1 MKRFILICIASIL
14 AISALMPVAAVAAA
28 DFTPADIAKELSFS
42 DDLMSCVAQYNEE
55 CDQFIIALL
64 PNFTA
69 AAWYATDPELQ
80 AAYIDALDSIC
91 TRVGEMVD
99 GIGYTDTTVIGLMM
113 TTDPT
118 FIALSVDGHN
128 LQDVIK

>member
-1 MKRFILICIASIL
+1 MKRFILICVASIL
-14 AISALMPVAAVAAA
+14 IITALIPVAAAESA

-42 DDLMSCVAQYNEE
+42 DDLMSCVAQYNED

-64 PNFTA
+64 PNFTETE
-69 AAWYATDPELQ
+69 WYATDPELQ

-91 TRVGEMVD
+91 TRIVDMVD

-113 TTDPT
+113 TTDPA

-128 LQDVIK
+128 LQDVIE

>member
-14 AISALMPVAAVAAA
+14 AISALMPVAAVATT

-42 DDLMSCVAQYNEE
+42 DDLMSFVAQYNEE

-64 PNFTA
+64 PNFTE

-80 AAYIDALDSIC
+80 ADYIDALNSIC
-91 TRVGEMVD
+91 TRIIEMVN

-113 TTDPT
+113 TTDPA

-128 LQDVIK
+128 LQDVIQ